1 MRWHV
6 PLLIALLAV
15 FVPATH
21 VAANTAYANITIT
34 VAGWACD
41 YPGAFT
47 VTYISDTEVELS
59 WVAGLAANNTMVRAA
74 YGRIPASR
82 TDGYLV
88 YYGSNTTA
96 TDTALNLDDTASTI
110 YYRAWSESATG
121 IWEDV
126 GATGFMEGPAM
137 KLIAFVII
145 CLGMMV
151 FAWHTRKTSML
162 FMSVGCWAAWTA
174 YNFGLSDGTFDYY
187 RMFAWVGIGLIVLCL
202 LQAIS
207 VNNANR
213 PKPEPEVEPHIK
225 MWQDYNRMRE
235 QTEMMRG
242 RGIPRAAK
250 RTR

>member
-88 YYGSNTTA
+88 YYGDNTTA
-96 TDTALNLDDTASTI
+96 IDTALNLDDTASTV

-121 IWEDV
+121 IWEDI
-126 GATGFMEGPAM
+126 GATGFLEGPAM
-137 KLIAFVII
+137 KLIAFILLCI
-145 CLGMMV
+145 ALMV
-151 FAWHTRKTSML
+151 WSWHTKKASLM
-162 FMSVGCWAAWTA
+162 FMSILCWLGFSAYLYSIGTA
-174 YNFGLSDGTFDYY
+174 SFDYY
-187 RMFAWVGIGLIVLCL
+187 RVFAWVGIGMAVLSV

-207 VNNANR
+207 FRAKSTVVPEMTPHEKFLDGYDKMTAQVNQFNSFRQRRRRN
-213 PKPEPEVEPHIK
+213 
-225 MWQDYNRMRE
+225 
-235 QTEMMRG
+235 
-242 RGIPRAAK
+242 
-250 RTR
+250 